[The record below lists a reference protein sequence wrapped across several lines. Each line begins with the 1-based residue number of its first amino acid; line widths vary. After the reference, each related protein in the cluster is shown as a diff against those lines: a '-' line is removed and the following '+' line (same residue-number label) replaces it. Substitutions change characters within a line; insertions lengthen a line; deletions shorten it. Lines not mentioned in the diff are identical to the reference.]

1 MDLDRFIV
9 RNAGTWQRLEQLSRQ
24 TRSRGQQLN
33 PAEVDELVALYQRTA
48 AQLSYARSYF
58 DDPGLTARLT
68 ALVATASAAIYR
80 APRVSRHAIARFF
93 TETFPAAVWLSRR
106 FVLAAA
112 AVMFVPA
119 IAMGAWTAT
128 SPKALDVAVPKE
140 EQDAILESRFE
151 DYYSSRPAAE
161 FAAQVQVNNIQVSL
175 LAFAGGVLAGLGT
188 VLILFQNGVS
198 IGVMGGLFVHAHQAG
213 KFFGLILP
221 HGLLELTAIT
231 IAGGAGLR
239 LGWAIIAPGD
249 RRRGEALAEEGRRC
263 IVIVIGLA
271 LCFVVAGTI
280 EAFVTPSDLPTL
292 LRVGVGVLVEAA
304 FIAYVVSRGRA
315 AAVAGY
321 TGLFNEEPIEPASQ
335 PARGLEPEV
344 RVGQVG

>member
-9 RNAGTWQRLEQLSRQ
+9 RNAGAWQRLELLSHQ
-24 TRSRGQQLN
+24 SRGRGRPLT
-33 PAEVDELVALYQRTA
+33 PPEADELVALYQRTA
-48 AQLSYARSYF
+48 AQLSYARAYY

-80 APRVSRHAIARFF
+80 APKVSSHTVRRFF
-93 TETFPAAVWLSRR
+93 TETFPASVWISRR

-119 IAMGAWTAT
+119 IALAAWTAT
-128 SPKALDVAVPKE
+128 SPRALDVAVPKE
-140 EQDAILESRFE
+140 QQDAILESRFE

-161 FAAQVQVNNIQVSL
+161 FATQVQVNNIQVSL

-188 VLILFQNGVS
+188 AVILFQNGINV
-198 IGVMGGLFVHAHQAG
+198 GVMAGLFIHAHQAG

-221 HGLLELTAIT
+221 HGFLELTAIT

-249 RRRGEALAEEGRRC
+249 RRRSEALAEEGRRC
-263 IVIVIGLA
+263 IVIVVGLV
-271 LCFVVAGTI
+271 LCFIVAGTI
-280 EAFVTPSDLPTL
+280 EAFVTPSDLPTVA
-292 LRVGVGVLVEAA
+292 RVGVGAIVEVA
-304 FIAYVVSRGRA
+304 FITYVVTRGRA
-315 AAVAGY
+315 AVAAGY
-321 TGLFNEEPIEPASQ
+321 TGLFGEAPPAPVLQ
-335 PARGLEPEV
+335 PAGGLEPEV
-344 RVGQVG
+344 RVGEIG